1 MKIGILTFHCA
12 HNYGAVLQCYALQQY
27 LRSLGYEVLLV
38 NYRPEYLLKP
48 YTRVPA
54 LGNTSLVGKI
64 KILLNFI
71 LSFFVRVIR
80 YRGFEKFINKYLL
93 VSKVVNREDIDSLTC
108 DVYIVGSDQVWNPK
122 ITEGFDDVYLGNF
135 VVRRNVKKIT
145 YAASIS
151 LSDLTEEQSI
161 YLKKALYNFNAIS
174 VREYKMISL
183 LQPLTNFKLMQV
195 VDPTFLLDKQDWDKL
210 VSNIPPCQ
218 GKYVLTYQVEVNP
231 NVNRIAHLIA
241 RQLNARLIQLV
252 AWPTIKY
259 KNSLRQTTDPAAF
272 VSYIKHAEC
281 VVTSSFHGTAF
292 SILYQRPFYVVDLHS
307 LHGGSNERLKTVL
320 STFHLEER
328 YIPEGWDSKFQN
340 IDYTD
345 INIQI
350 ESMREE
356 SQKFLLDN
364 LK

>member
-27 LRSLGYEVLLV
+27 LRSLGYEVLIV

-48 YTRVPA
+48 YTIVPA

-71 LSFFVRVIR
+71 LSFPVRVIR
-80 YRGFEKFINKYLL
+80 YKGFEKFIDKYLL
-93 VSKVVNREDIDSLTC
+93 FSKVVDRASIDSLAC
-108 DVYIVGSDQVWNPK
+108 NIYIIGSDQVWNPK
-122 ITEGFDDVYLGNF
+122 ITEGFDDVYWGNF

-145 YAASIS
+145 YAASIG
-151 LSDLTEEQSI
+151 LSNLTEEQSI
-161 YLKKALYNFNAIS
+161 YLKKALSNFNAVS

-183 LQPLTNFKLMQV
+183 LQPLINLRISQV
-195 VDPTFLLDKQDWDKL
+195 VDPTFLLGKQDWDGLASKVPL
-210 VSNIPPCQ
+210 CKE
-218 GKYVLTYQVEVNP
+218 KYVLTYQVEVNP
-231 NVNRIAHLIA
+231 NVNRVARLIA
-241 RQLNARLIQLV
+241 KQLNARLIQLV

-259 KNSLRQTTDPAAF
+259 NNALRQTADPLAF
-272 VSYIKHAEC
+272 ISYIKYADC

-320 STFHLEER
+320 SMFHLEGR
-328 YIPEGWDSKFQN
+328 YIPEEWNSRFEE

-345 INIQI
+345 INIQL
-350 ESMREE
+350 ESMRGE